1 MTNIQ
6 NEEGFTLVETVI
18 AVAVLAIGIIGLY
31 SMNVT
36 GIKGNATANVITES
50 TNTVRDRIEQF
61 LCDDFN
67 DSVFDE
73 GDHNE
78 TGVSPINSIQW
89 TVTDWQSD
97 GIDNDIDGRTDEF
110 DERGV
115 KSIQLTVQYMVR
127 GVVKN
132 NAVTFLKTEIF

>member
-50 TNTVRDRIEQF
+50 TNAVRDRIEQF

-67 DSVFDE
+67 DSVFDIGSHSE
-73 GDHNE
+73 S
-78 TGVSPINSIQW
+78 GVSPINSIQW

-97 GIDNDIDGRTDEF
+97 GIDNDIDGQTDEF

-115 KSIQLTVQYMVR
+115 KSVQLNVQYTIR